1 VASCWSNNSNGLA
14 DNWQS
19 ETGNQTMN
27 YLDPTEYLA
36 YGLDATTPAALVAA
50 ASSMINA
57 HCRRATLA
65 VAQYEERLRIPPDR
79 NTLRLTYLP
88 LAAVA
93 PATTPIVSAQGR
105 YCIPRRGEW
114 PFDDLRLDVALMFG
128 LPGIWTSI
136 DAAAIDYFAATGEL
150 TLPLNIVGLWFS
162 EVDIVYTAGF
172 SVVPDAAKFACAQIV
187 RNAQAT
193 PAINVKAERLDRM
206 YLQYFADTLID
217 QTIRAMLSPYVAQ
230 KVG

>member
-1 VASCWSNNSNGLA
+1 MIYLSAS
-14 DNWQS
+14 
-19 ETGNQTMN
+19 
-27 YLDPTEYLA
+27 EYVT
-36 YGLDATTPAALVAA
+36 YGLDATTPAAFVAA
-50 ASSMINA
+50 ASSMIDA
-57 HCRRATLA
+57 HCRRASLA
-65 VAQYEERLRIPPDR
+65 VVQYEERLRLPPDR
-79 NTLRLTYLP
+79 NTVRLAYLP

-128 LPGIWTSI
+128 LPGVWTAI
-136 DAAAIDYFAATGEL
+136 DVSAIDYFADTGEL

-162 EVDIVYTAGF
+162 EVDIVYTAGLG
-172 SVVPDAAKFACAQIV
+172 VIPDPVKFACAQIV

-193 PAINVKAERLDRM
+193 PALNVKAEHLDRM
-206 YLQYFADTLID
+206 HLNYFADTLID
-217 QTIRAMLSPYVAQ
+217 QTVSAMLAPYVAQ

>member
-1 VASCWSNNSNGLA
+1 
-14 DNWQS
+14 
-19 ETGNQTMN
+19 M
-27 YLDPTEYLA
+27 
-36 YGLDATTPAALVAA
+36 GLDATTPAALVAA
-50 ASSMINA
+50 ASTLIDA

-128 LPGIWTSI
+128 SAGGLDGDRCRRHRLSL
-136 DAAAIDYFAATGEL
+136 L
-150 TLPLNIVGLWFS
+150 TPES
-162 EVDIVYTAGF
+162 
-172 SVVPDAAKFACAQIV
+172 
-187 RNAQAT
+187 
-193 PAINVKAERLDRM
+193 
-206 YLQYFADTLID
+206 
-217 QTIRAMLSPYVAQ
+217 
-230 KVG
+230 

>member
-1 VASCWSNNSNGLA
+1 
-14 DNWQS
+14 
-19 ETGNQTMN
+19 MN
-27 YLDPTEYLA
+27 YLSASEYVA

-50 ASSMINA
+50 ASSMIDA

-79 NTLRLTYLP
+79 NTVRLTYLP
-88 LAAVA
+88 LTVVA

-128 LPGIWTSI
+128 LPGVWTAI
-136 DAAAIDYFAATGEL
+136 DVTAIDYFTETGEL

-172 SVVPDAAKFACAQIV
+172 GTIPDPVKFACAQIV
-187 RNAQAT
+187 RNALAT
-193 PAINVKAERLDRM
+193 PALNVKAERLDRM
-206 YLQYFADTLID
+206 HLQYFADTLLD
-217 QTIRAMLSPYVAQ
+217 QAVISMLAPYVAQ